1 MADDMNKEIR
11 RVLNPVALLAL
22 LIIVAAE
29 IFYILCQA
37 EGRHVPFLQCLYM
50 VVITIS
56 TIGYGDLID
65 TAGSK
70 AMTIFN
76 IGVILSSM
84 VIVAYAV
91 SNFTAFMVEGRLTK
105 YFIQQKHLKRIKKMD
120 AHYIICGVKDIG
132 VFAAIELAE
141 TKRPF
146 VVIDDSP
153 HAIESLRQEIPSLV
167 YLEGDATDD
176 SLLIQAGIHK
186 ACALIAC
193 LDSDKENLYLVLAAR
208 ELNPKLQI
216 AAKFNTPKNRAKMV
230 KAGTTCM
237 VSPNMIGG
245 MRIASELLRPRVVGF
260 LDRMLRDKAAAGIR
274 LEEFVVPEKSSLIG
288 KTLLDLYQQ
297 TGVLVFTTLDPGTKE
312 YCYNPDPGHPITAG
326 TTLIYISSP
335 DQRISL
341 EKL

>member
-1 MADDMNKEIR
+1 MVGDMNKEVKR
-11 RVLNPVALLAL
+11 LLHPIILLGL
-22 LIIVAAE
+22 LIILSSQ
-29 IFYILCQA
+29 IFFILCRT
-37 EGRHVPFLQCLYM
+37 EGRNVPYLQCLYM

-65 TAGSK
+65 TASNK
-70 AMTIFN
+70 ALIIFN
-76 IGVILSSM
+76 MAVILSSM
-84 VIVAYAV
+84 VIVAYTV
-91 SNFTAFMVEGRLTK
+91 SNFTAFLVEGRLSK
-105 YFIQQKHLKRIKKMD
+105 YFILQKQLKRIKRMN

-132 VFAAIELAE
+132 VFAARELAE

-146 VVIDDSP
+146 VVIDDSLQ
-153 HAIESLRQEIPSLV
+153 AIESLRQEIPSLV
-167 YLEGDATDD
+167 YFEGDATDD
-176 SLLIQAGIHK
+176 NLLTLAGIGK
-186 ACALIAC
+186 ARALIAS
-193 LDSDKENLYLVLAAR
+193 LDSDKENLYLVMAAR
-208 ELNPKLQI
+208 ELNPNLQI

-230 KAGTTCM
+230 KAGTTCI

-288 KTLLDLYQQ
+288 KTLRDLYHQ

-312 YCYNPDPGHPITAG
+312 YRYNPDPGQPITAG

-341 EKL
+341 ENL